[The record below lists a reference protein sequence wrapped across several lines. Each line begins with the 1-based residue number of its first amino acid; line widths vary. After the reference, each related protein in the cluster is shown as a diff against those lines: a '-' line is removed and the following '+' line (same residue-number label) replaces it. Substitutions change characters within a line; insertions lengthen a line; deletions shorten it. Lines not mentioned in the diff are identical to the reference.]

1 MDYDMIRD
9 SVPGLIIAIMAY
21 LEFEETEG
29 YLAFLRSKNICET
42 HVDVHWVIG
51 PRDERGAALISAYIV
66 LSQQVQGSVT
76 QQKELVSE
84 MTTSCPLEERQLILE
99 TVQKTLNES
108 KSHLENL
115 GFTVHAGIWKA

>member
-1 MDYDMIRD
+1 
-9 SVPGLIIAIMAY
+9 MAY

-29 YLAFLRSKNICET
+29 YLAFLRSKNISET

-66 LSQQVQGSVT
+66 LSQQVQGSVA

-115 GFTVHAGIWKA
+115 GLTVHAGIWKP